1 MILDPIK
8 AAVAPYLWAIRAGAG
23 VLAVLLV
30 FGFGWNRGADRWQG
44 KFDTETAA
52 HKATKA
58 AHASVLRDLANKT
71 KAAEAAVKAAGEQAK
86 ADRQANDE
94 RFKDARHEAD
104 QAKRELARA
113 LRAGTV
119 RLRDEFTCP
128 AARPAEGGA
137 SATAGR
143 QDAAP
148 DLRREREAAISD
160 DIAEADAADNWIGWL
175 QAELISTRKACGA
188 AP

>member
-1 MILDPIK
+1 MLSIDPIK
-8 AAVAPYLWAIRAGAG
+8 AAVAPYMLLIKFGGLLLAIALLWGHGYSAGRK
-23 VLAVLLV
+23 V
-30 FGFGWNRGADRWQG
+30 WQG
-44 KFDTETAA
+44 KYDTEAAA
-52 HKATKA
+52 HKASKA
-58 AHASVLRDLANKT
+58 SHASVLRDLANKT
-71 KAAEAAVKAAGEQAK
+71 KAVEAAVKAAGEKAK

-160 DIAEADAADNWIGWL
+160 DIAEADEADRWITWL
-175 QAELISTRKACGA
+175 QSELTATRKAC